1 MSALGSVIDKLRDE
15 KCKDPIYLNLISIYE
30 KIEKLIC
37 NVFMSF
43 NNNKY
48 ENCIDDI
55 TQIMNLTSENDNLI
69 ILKVECLILLGKH
82 KEAIQI
88 LKKVVQ
94 NNVTS
99 ADITYLNSLIHYLEG
114 NLDNCILLLENSNLD
129 NVKVKKIF
137 FNSKSFKERID
148 NGRIFFNQNQFQD
161 ALIKY
166 TEAINIDKTN
176 KKVTSDL
183 YLLCAQC
190 NFELRYWKDCIS
202 DCNDAL
208 EYDPNKSEA
217 RYLLQRCRLYLEE
230 IDREKKKASELLKC
244 FNDGKKHMEQKN
256 FKKASECFSDSIKLD
271 DTNYEYYG
279 NRALCYIEQYHY
291 APALSDCVR
300 AVKLNEK
307 YVEGYIN
314 AAKCSMLLGLL
325 LFIHIFF

>member
-1 MSALGSVIDKLRDE
+1 MRDA
-15 KCKDPIYLNLISIYE
+15 KCDVPKCHNLFSIYE

-37 NVFMSF
+37 NVFMSY

-48 ENCIDDI
+48 ENCIDEI
-55 TQIMNLTSENDNLI
+55 NQIMTLTSENDNFK

-82 KEAIQI
+82 EQAIQI
-88 LKKVVQ
+88 LQNIVQ

-99 ADITYLNSLIHYLEG
+99 ADITYLNSLIHYFEG
-114 NLDNCILLLENSNLD
+114 NLDHCIFLLRKSNLD

-137 FNSKSFKERID
+137 FNSKSFKERMD

-176 KKVTSDL
+176 KKVTSEL

-208 EYDPNKSEA
+208 KYDSTKSEA
-217 RYLLQRCRLYLEE
+217 RVLSDRCRLNLEK
-230 IDREKKKASELLKC
+230 IDRQKKKASDLFKC
-244 FNDGKKHMEQKN
+244 FNDGKKQMEQKN
-256 FKKASECFSDSIKLD
+256 FKKASEYFSDAIKLD

-279 NRALCYIEQYHY
+279 KRALCYIELYRY
-291 APALSDCVR
+291 APALSDCNR

-307 YVEGYIN
+307 YIDGYIN
-314 AAKCSMLLGLL
+314 SAKCSMFLGLL
-325 LFIHIFF
+325 SFIYLSDV